1 MADPAKVK
9 AQRLT
14 LVMTHQCN
22 FDCRYCPQKHEDRYM
37 PKEMAAKA
45 IDMLMACSDRLQISF
60 YGGEPLLAR
69 SEIEELVLYA
79 RKKAEAIPGFRLNFE
94 ITTNGLLL
102 DEAFLQFAKDN
113 HILLALSHDGLAQ
126 EESRIDRG
134 GNSTREEIDRKMEM
148 LLSAFPETI
157 IMMTIHPDFADRVSE
172 SVRFFREKG
181 VRSVSLVPAHGERV
195 EWNDEKFSVLK
206 RELEKV
212 EALYEEWN
220 RGDGLF
226 RFIPFENKIR
236 NYIRG
241 RDADSALC
249 HFGGHKVMVDV
260 DGKFYPCSH
269 FIGRDGFCVGSLESG
284 TDTEKL
290 ATLERQR
297 VESET
302 CSECGLRARC
312 KHTCACANHGHTGN
326 MSLVSALQCEYEKLT
341 IELADRAALKLLTP
355 ENPRFVERMYKA

>member
-1 MADPAKVK
+1 MADATKVK
-9 AQRLT
+9 TKRLT

-22 FDCRYCPQKHEDRYM
+22 FDCRYCPQKHEERYM
-37 PKEMAAKA
+37 PRETAVKA
-45 IDMLMACSDRLQISF
+45 IDLLMGTADRMQISF

-69 SEIEELVLYA
+69 SEIEYLVSYA
-79 RKKAEAIPGFRLNFE
+79 REKAKKITDFPLSFE

-102 DEAFLQFAKDN
+102 DEEFIRFAKAN
-113 HILLALSHDGLAQ
+113 RILLALSHDGLGQ
-126 EESRIDRG
+126 EEGRIDRG
-134 GNSTREEIDRKMEM
+134 GRSTREIVDQKLEM

-157 IMMTIHPDFADRVSE
+157 IMMTVHPDYADRVSD
-172 SVRFFREKG
+172 SIRFFREKG

-195 EWNDEKFSVLK
+195 EWDDEHFELLR

-212 EALYEEWN
+212 ERLYEEWN
-220 RGDGLF
+220 QGEDIF

-260 DGKFYPCSH
+260 DGNFYPCSH
-269 FIGRDGFCVGSLESG
+269 FIGRDGFCVGDLEAGPSI
-284 TDTEKL
+284 EKM
-290 ATLERQR
+290 ADLEKKR
-297 VESET
+297 VEAET
-302 CSECGLRARC
+302 CAECALRSRC

-326 MSLVSALQCEYEKLT
+326 MSSVSALQCEYEKL
-341 IELADRAALKLLTP
+341 IIRLADKAAAELIRP
-355 ENPRFVERMYKA
+355 ENTSFVERMYKE